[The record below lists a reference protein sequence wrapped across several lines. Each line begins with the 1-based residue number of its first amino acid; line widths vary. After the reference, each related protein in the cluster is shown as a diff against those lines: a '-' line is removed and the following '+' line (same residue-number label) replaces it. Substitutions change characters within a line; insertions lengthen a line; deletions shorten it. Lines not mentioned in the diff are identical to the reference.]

1 MDMPGPRSFLGR
13 SGYIH
18 KLIYQGIGEGCI
30 YTRVGY
36 QIKPRAG
43 KWVCPREQVYQ
54 GCGG

>member
-18 KLIYQGIGEGCI
+18 KLVYQGIGEGCI

-54 GCGG
+54 GWGG